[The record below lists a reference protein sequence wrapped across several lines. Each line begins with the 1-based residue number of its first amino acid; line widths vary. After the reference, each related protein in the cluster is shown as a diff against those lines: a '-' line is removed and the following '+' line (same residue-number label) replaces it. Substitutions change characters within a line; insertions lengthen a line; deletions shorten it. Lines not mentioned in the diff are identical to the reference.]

1 MDEISRRK
9 RLILAEIVSL
19 YTGSGDPIGSKLLQ
33 EFLGGVSV
41 STATL
46 RNEMAQLT
54 DLGLLEQPHT
64 SAGRVPTVRGF
75 RYFLN
80 NLMTG
85 VPLTAAEKKA
95 MAMSVAAMDSDPD
108 KASEAAA
115 EELATLSGLGAIT
128 TTPVASEIQIYH
140 YDLIKTG
147 RYSVAVMGVTNLGAL
162 KTRICRT
169 PAELTAEQMLKLGK
183 ILNEGMCFTSYA
195 DLDIEEMRG
204 RLDTMGDAARTAEPV
219 LEAAAELLESASAVR
234 VHRSGQRN
242 LLEYRE
248 ISSNVD
254 EVVRLFEDTELLA
267 SLLSKDG
274 EISCFVGNELGHG
287 FRSLSMVIGRYRVA
301 GGGHGGVA
309 LVGPV
314 RMDYA
319 SVIPRLDY
327 YCRAMSE
334 ALAAR

>member
-33 EFLGGVSV
+33 EFLSGVSV

-54 DLGLLEQPHT
+54 ELGLLEQPHT
-64 SAGRVPTVRGF
+64 SAGRVPTVRGY

-85 VPLTAAEKKA
+85 VPLTAAEKRRMNA
-95 MAMSVAAMDSDPD
+95 SVSAMDTDPD
-108 KASEAAA
+108 RASEEAA
-115 EELATLSGLGAIT
+115 EDLAAISGLGVIT
-128 TTPVASEIQIYH
+128 TTPIAGEIQIYH

-147 RYSVAVMGVTNLGAL
+147 RYGVAVMGITNLGAL
-162 KTRICRT
+162 KTRVCRT
-169 PAELTAEQMLKLGK
+169 GKELTSAQIQQLAQ
-183 ILNEGMCFTSYA
+183 ILNSCMCFTSYA
-195 DLDIEEMRG
+195 DFRKEDLYGKLEEMG
-204 RLDTMGDAARTAEPV
+204 EAAGTARAV
-219 LEAAAELLESASAVR
+219 ADAAAELLQNASAVR

-248 ISSNVD
+248 IASNVD
-254 EVVRLFEDTELLA
+254 EVVRLFEDTSMLA
-267 SLLSKDG
+267 SLLSSDG
-274 EISCFVGNELGHG
+274 EISCYVGDELGHG
-287 FRSLSMVIGRYRVA
+287 YSSLSMVIGRYRVA
-301 GGGHGGVA
+301 GGGHGGIA

-327 YCRAMSE
+327 YCKALSE